1 MLVCRSEA
9 TEECSLPGG
18 ADASQAGGEDAEA
31 ASPRLQ
37 RSLCIERALP
47 CLCLVLDVLCSLLY
61 VRRASTPVDEYARLR
76 HACLKHMTL
85 LFELSRSKV
94 TEKPSKG

>member
-1 MLVCRSEA
+1 
-9 TEECSLPGG
+9 
-18 ADASQAGGEDAEA
+18 
-31 ASPRLQ
+31 
-37 RSLCIERALP
+37 
-47 CLCLVLDVLCSLLY
+47 LLY

-94 TEKPSKG
+94 TEQPSKGSFKALSGDG